1 MPPGGGVPCAG
12 FPVRCPFAR
21 SVGRGLDPAVDV
33 RLMITFSGN
42 VAAPAPCVIRFGFLS
57 CHPPSFLTGQK
68 GSEKPA
74 ANSEARGTAKG
85 ACGPL
90 WKPRGFKGVA
100 RDGLRFSQGNGSLL
114 QYPFFLPERLIR
126 APVPKPRPRSRAGR
140 SVANACLT
148 HSPDVSGRFV
158 GAACMRPVGVRRMA
172 TFLVCVRGAL
182 ICRGGIYASRQ
193 GYMVMRGLRET
204 RPYTPHC
211 RAGVHARRTL

>member
-1 MPPGGGVPCAG
+1 MCEGVERHRGRRSFDNFFGQRGRTRPGSTRYG
-12 FPVRCPFAR
+12 FFAR
-21 SVGRGLDPAVDV
+21 WMS
-33 RLMITFSGN
+33 
-42 VAAPAPCVIRFGFLS
+42 
-57 CHPPSFLTGQK
+57 SFLTGQK
-68 GSEKPA
+68 GSEKAA

-100 RDGLRFSQGNGSLL
+100 RDGLRFSQGKCSLL

-126 APVPKPRPRSRAGR
+126 APVLKPRPRSQAGQSAENVCFTHLPVVPGR
-140 SVANACLT
+140 S
-148 HSPDVSGRFV
+148 V
-158 GAACMRPVGVRRMA
+158 GAACMRPVGVRLMA
-172 TFLVCVRGAL
+172 TFLVCVRGCL

-193 GYMVMRGLRET
+193 GCFAARGLRET